1 MTTLEIILIG
11 ILAYFA
17 VGVIFALYTTRNGNT
32 ISTSDSFL
40 RVVLWPLIVFGIIG
54 NWIAELLYWIGGKIA
69 NKK

>member
-1 MTTLEIILIG
+1 MTALEIILIG
-11 ILAYFA
+11 ILVYLA

-40 RVVLWPLIVFGIIG
+40 RVVLWPLIVLGIMG
-54 NWIAELLYWIGGKIA
+54 NWIAELLYWIGGKIG